1 MCNCSTDNCSGNSR
15 GDSSSSGNSGDNII
29 PTKSL
34 SSFPSNA
41 ARSFVEARD
50 ADRLALGAGRKRS
63 RIPEREVKNIAA
75 KDASK

>member
-1 MCNCSTDNCSGNSR
+1 MCNSSTDNCYGNSR
-15 GDSSSSGNSGDNII
+15 GDNSSSGNSGDNI
-29 PTKSL
+29 TKSL